1 MLNDWPIML
10 FSLFDVVSLVEDI
23 PEEELKS
30 GMIGVVIDI
39 YTDPSPA
46 YEVEFC
52 DDGGK
57 TIAQLALPCEMLK
70 LQNPSNL

>member
-1 MLNDWPIML
+1 ML
-10 FSLFDVVSLVEDI
+10 FSLFDVVLLVEDI
-23 PEEELKS
+23 PEEKLKS

-52 DDGGK
+52 DGDGK
-57 TIAQLALPCEMLK
+57 TIAQLALPSKMLK
-70 LQNPSNL
+70 LQKSSYL